1 MQIEN
6 LILKSLLL
14 NENYFRATLPYL
26 KSEYFSD
33 FTHKTLF
40 KQISNFIGTYNEAPT
55 IEALRVIL
63 SDSSLKEEEIRSTT
77 EVLDDYVE
85 GEENNLEWLISKTE
99 DFCKEQAIHNA
110 VLESIHIIS
119 DKKEKKDKGI
129 IPDLLKEA
137 LAVSFDP
144 TVGHDFI
151 EDYEARYDFYH
162 RKEEKIPFDISQLND
177 ITKGGLP
184 KKTLNVILAGCV
196 HPDTKVKI
204 RFRYLYKNMHNY
216 TKWEE
221 KIVNISEI
229 SELLEDY
236 EVLVDSPDGWVP
248 VNSYVDKGIWEEYV
262 LYVEGKPTVRC
273 NENHLFETDNGW
285 KLAKEWNNPKFKTL
299 SPQEFPV
306 LTDDGKFKLGSV
318 VKTGKYIPIVDI
330 QVDHPNHRYYTN
342 GISSHNTN
350 VGKSLAMC
358 HFATSNLVQGKN
370 VLYITLEMAE
380 EKIAER
386 IDANILDIS
395 LENLHLISKEQYVK
409 LISSAQKRVAGKL
422 IVKEYPTSSANV
434 NHFRH
439 LLNELALKKKFVPDI
454 IYIDYLN
461 ICSSSRVKFSP
472 QVNTYVM
479 IKSIAEEIR
488 GLAVEF
494 GVPVVTATQ
503 TNRTGFSSSDVEL
516 TDTSESFGLPATADF
531 MFALINTDEL
541 EKLSQLMVKQL
552 KNRYNDVS
560 MNKKFFV
567 GVDRSKMR
575 LYEIAG
581 SADESFGSTVDDSSF
596 DTTGYSGKPDL
607 KAKFNSF
614 KF

>member
-184 KKTLNVILAGCV
+184 KKTLNVILAG
-196 HPDTKVKI
+196 
-204 RFRYLYKNMHNY
+204 
-216 TKWEE
+216 
-221 KIVNISEI
+221 
-229 SELLEDY
+229 
-236 EVLVDSPDGWVP
+236 
-248 VNSYVDKGIWEEYV
+248 
-262 LYVEGKPTVRC
+262 
-273 NENHLFETDNGW
+273 
-285 KLAKEWNNPKFKTL
+285 
-299 SPQEFPV
+299 
-306 LTDDGKFKLGSV
+306 
-318 VKTGKYIPIVDI
+318 
-330 QVDHPNHRYYTN
+330 
-342 GISSHNTN
+342 TN

-439 LLNELALKKKFVPDI
+439 LLNELALKKKFIPDI